1 MQVKF
6 WYNQYCHYKNHL
18 TIPVISKLLSTAL
31 LFQAIIITAKMEYNK
46 KKLDPYHELHVM
58 QFNP

>member
-6 WYNQYCHYKNHL
+6 WYNRYCRYKNHL
-18 TIPVISKLLSTAL
+18 TIPVISKPLSTAL
-31 LFQAIIITAKMEYNK
+31 LFQAIIITTKLEYNK
-46 KKLDPYHELHVM
+46 KKLDPHHKLRVT